1 MIHKISIKLKHY
13 NNNVLNNECKS
24 LKKVLER
31 VKCDISGPVHL
42 PKQKNNIKSI
52 LFVIKVDD
60 LNTKVFIDQL
70 SKFKSNKRIDYTI
83 KI

>member
-1 MIHKISIKLKHY
+1 MIHKISIKLKHI
-13 NNNVLNNECKS
+13 NNNVLNNEIKS

-31 VKCDISGPVHL
+31 VKCDISGPIHL
-42 PKQKNNIKSI
+42 PKQNNIKSI

-60 LNTKVFIDQL
+60 LNTKVFVDQL
-70 SKFKSNKRIDYTI
+70 SKFKSNKTVDYTI

>member
-1 MIHKISIKLKHY
+1 MIHKISIKLKHI
-13 NNNVLNNECKS
+13 NNNVLNNEIKS

-31 VKCDISGPVHL
+31 VKCDISGPIHL
-42 PKQKNNIKSI
+42 PKQNNIKSI

-60 LNTKVFIDQL
+60 LNTKVFVDQL

>member
-1 MIHKISIKLKHY
+1 MIHKISVKLKHIS
-13 NNNVLNNECKS
+13 NNTLNNECKS

>member
-1 MIHKISIKLKHY
+1 MIHKISIKLKHI
-13 NNNVLNNECKS
+13 NNNVLNNEIKS

-31 VKCDISGPVHL
+31 VKCDISGPINL
-42 PKQKNNIKSI
+42 PKQNNIKSI
-52 LFVIKVDD
+52 LFIIKVDNI
-60 LNTKVFIDQL
+60 NTKVFIDQL

>member
-1 MIHKISIKLKHY
+1 MIHKISIKLKHV

-52 LFVIKVDD
+52 LFVIKVSD
-60 LNTKVFIDQL
+60 LNTKVFVDQL
-70 SKFKSNKRIDYTI
+70 CRFNVNKKVDYTI